1 MCSRA
6 AWAGLSSTRLKPSY
20 MPLYIRLGKT
30 SACMNRWENGGP
42 ERSGAL
48 WGYAWVRAEIWPPA
62 QGSFTTA
69 LHFSPMGSSDEFCI
83 CLVLFHNGVVSPTLP
98 SHDPNLAT
106 VPGKQSGR
114 SSPSLASARAPQ
126 LGPECMVG
134 PMPECLTP
142 PPPLAWQEHSFLA
155 EFTQPN
161 CLFCIPV
168 AWHMPNPCVDSL
180 VSDNYTQTFQIGLGE
195 LQPAT
200 RDYNPCISITPAP
213 NTVPSFE

>member
-20 MPLYIRLGKT
+20 IPFYIRLGKT

-42 ERSGAL
+42 ARPGAL
-48 WGYAWVRAEIWPPA
+48 QGHARVRAEIWRPA

-69 LHFSPMGSSDEFCI
+69 LHFSLMGSSDEFCI
-83 CLVLFHNGVVSPTLP
+83 CLVLFHRGVVSPTLS

-126 LGPECMVG
+126 SGPECMVG
-134 PMPECLTP
+134 PVPECLTP
-142 PPPLAWQEHSFLA
+142 PPNPWPGTSMPFWQSSPSLIACFVSQLPDICQTHVLTHWCQTTILKHFKLALLSSSQQLGTIIHVFL
-155 EFTQPN
+155 
-161 CLFCIPV
+161 
-168 AWHMPNPCVDSL
+168 
-180 VSDNYTQTFQIGLGE
+180 
-195 LQPAT
+195 
-200 RDYNPCISITPAP
+200 
-213 NTVPSFE
+213 

>member
-30 SACMNRWENGGP
+30 SACMNIWENGGP

-69 LHFSPMGSSDEFCI
+69 LHFSPMGSLDEFCI

-142 PPPLAWQEHSFLA
+142 PHPWPGTSTPSWQSSPSLIACFVSQLPDICQTHVLTHWCQTTILRHFKLA
-155 EFTQPN
+155 
-161 CLFCIPV
+161 
-168 AWHMPNPCVDSL
+168 L
-180 VSDNYTQTFQIGLGE
+180 VSSSQQLGIIIHVF
-195 LQPAT
+195 L
-200 RDYNPCISITPAP
+200 
-213 NTVPSFE
+213 